1 MKIFST
7 IVKIAAALAAVIGAI
22 SVVANYG
29 DKIVAW
35 AKGIYAKLSDCC
47 CDCECDDCDCD
58 CECDDCDCD
67 CECCC
72 EAEDAAEE
80 AAEDV
85 VAADADFAE

>member
-22 SVVANYG
+22 YVVANYG

-47 CDCECDDCDCD
+47 CDCKCDDCDCD

-72 EAEDAAEE
+72 EAEEAAEE